1 MSRAAL
7 LTVTVLW
14 GMSLGAC
21 TKQGFLA
28 APKADNEVA
37 EKIGGFSSD
46 THFLLEPTGDA
57 EDLLGR
63 QVRVTSAGAWTI
75 ADERAPG
82 CEVRVKESSS
92 SYKKKYRVGLGDLTA
107 FAGGYKDMLK
117 LEARYGRSVEAEY
130 QIQNVKTLTAD
141 TEGPCG
147 EVIVKSVRV
156 GSGFRKLVRS
166 AEGAAKGRA
175 GKAGLGIEGGREAA
189 TEALD
194 SMEWGDPQAY
204 AFSYDRAAQ
213 QKQFDFWVSMP
224 EKLVEGDPVRFE
236 FSANETAY
244 LIAIVLEE
252 TGNGAVLYPS
262 ASVPLPTVKGKSNL
276 VLPSP
281 DEKGLEAQL
290 REPTTAA
297 RETLVVYAFTHRE
310 DFDRFKPAAMD
321 AGEGLAY
328 AVKLEKAASQ
338 VPISRWSRVTKSY
351 EIVPKDGE

>member
-1 MSRAAL
+1 
-7 LTVTVLW
+7 
-14 GMSLGAC
+14 MSLGAC

-28 APKADNEVA
+28 APKADSDVS

-57 EDLLGR
+57 EGLLGR
-63 QVRVTSAGAWTI
+63 QVRVTTAGAWTI

-130 QIQNVKTLTAD
+130 EIVNVKTLTAD

-175 GKAGLGIEGGREAA
+175 GKGGIGIEGGREAA

-204 AFSYDRAAQ
+204 AFAYDRAAQ
-213 QKQFDFWVSMP
+213 QKQFDFTVNLP
-224 EKLVEGDPVRFE
+224 DKFVAGEPVRFE
-236 FSANETAY
+236 FAANETAY
-244 LIAIVLEE
+244 LIVIALEE
-252 TGNGAVLYPS
+252 TAAGGVLYPS
-262 ASVPLPTVKGKSNL
+262 TQVPLPTVKGKSQL

-281 DEKGLEAQL
+281 DEKKIEAQL
-290 REPTTAA
+290 RDPKTAA

-328 AVKLEKAASQ
+328 AEKLEKALSQ
-338 VPISRWSRVTKSY
+338 VPISRWARVTQSY

>member
-1 MSRAAL
+1 MTRAAL
-7 LTVTVLW
+7 LTATVLW
-14 GMSLGAC
+14 SMSLGAC
-21 TKQGFLA
+21 TKKGFLD
-28 APKADNEVA
+28 APEADTEVS

-57 EDLLGR
+57 ENLLGR
-63 QVRVTSAGAWTI
+63 QVRVTTAGAWTI

-130 QIQNVKTLTAD
+130 EIQNVKTLTAD

-166 AEGAAKGRA
+166 AEGVAKGRA
-175 GKAGLGIEGGREAA
+175 GKGGIGIEGGREAA

-213 QKQFDFWVSMP
+213 QKQFDFTVNLP
-224 EKLVEGDPVRFE
+224 EKFTDGDPVRFE
-236 FSANETAY
+236 FAANETAY
-244 LIAIVLEE
+244 LIVIALEE
-252 TGNGAVLYPS
+252 TAAGGVLYPS
-262 ASVPLPTVKGKSNL
+262 DQVPLPTVKGKSQL

-281 DEKGLEAQL
+281 DEQKVAAQL
-290 REPTTAA
+290 RDPKTAA

-328 AVKLEKAASQ
+328 AEKLEKALSQ
-338 VPISRWSRVTKSY
+338 VPISRWARVTQSY

>member
-7 LTVTVLW
+7 LTMAVLG

-28 APKADNEVA
+28 APKADGEMA

-57 EDLLGR
+57 EGLLGR
-63 QVRVTSAGAWTI
+63 QVRVTTAGAWTI

-130 QIQNVKTLTAD
+130 EIQNVKTLTAD

-166 AEGAAKGRA
+166 AEGAAKGRV
-175 GKAGLGIEGGREAA
+175 GKGGIGIEGGREAA

-204 AFSYDRAAQ
+204 AFAYDRAAQ
-213 QKQFDFWVSMP
+213 QKQFDFSVKLP
-224 EKLVEGDPVRFE
+224 EKFVNGDPVRFE
-236 FSANETAY
+236 FAANETAY

-252 TGNGAVLYPS
+252 TGVGAVIYPS
-262 ASVPLPTVKGKSNL
+262 DVVQLPTVKGKSQL

-281 DEKGLEAQL
+281 DEKKVAASL
-290 REPTTAA
+290 RDPQMAA
-297 RETLVVYAFTHRE
+297 RETLVVYAFTNRE

-328 AVKLEKAASQ
+328 AEKLEKALSQ